1 MIRDDERQDS
11 THVDVDN
18 TKTNDEVT
26 LVMITNERSQDGEA
40 SPQLGVLVSDFK
52 IGDGAVTTI
61 GEITRETK

>member
-1 MIRDDERQDS
+1 VIRDDERQDS

-40 SPQLGVLVSDFK
+40 SPQLGVLVSDCK
-52 IGDGAVTTI
+52 MKNNAVTTSVD
-61 GEITRETK
+61 TS